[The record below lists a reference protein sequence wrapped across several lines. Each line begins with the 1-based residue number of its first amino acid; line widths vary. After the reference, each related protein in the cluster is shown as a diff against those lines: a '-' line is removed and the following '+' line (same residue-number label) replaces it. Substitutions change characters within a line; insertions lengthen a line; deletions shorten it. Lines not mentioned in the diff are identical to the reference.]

1 MNIRKTQRICIKII
15 HNERVNKNFLYVE
28 FIILEIKF
36 PNISFIFYFSLT
48 NTRNRMKTKSRR
60 PKTNNT
66 RKTKKISKNDAKPIK
81 NITGRI
87 STKALKTNLINL
99 KKKAGTDI
107 MPVIKA
113 DAYGHGIVEMS
124 RILRKLGTKYIG
136 VATIGEAILLR
147 DSGDR
152 GRVLAW
158 LYDINTDEVKEAVRK
173 GIDVGVFDDKHIPS
187 LSNQIVKGHIANIHL
202 FVDTGINRNGVPY
215 EKAIDAAKQI
225 NGDPKMKL
233 VGLMS
238 HLCCSELKNDHA
250 TLKQLEL
257 FRKLRRE
264 LREIHI
270 VPELVHIGNTGGI
283 LNYDLTDFTLA
294 RSGIGIYGYNPNKN
308 VVEDKNLT
316 PIMNLSSV
324 IIQLKYVPKGAG
336 IGYDRK
342 YIAHKKTYIA
352 IVPAGYADFVPLTP
366 SGKLSVIIN
375 GTRRKVLGLE
385 SMDQIVVEAKKG
397 DKISDVV
404 KFIGN
409 KKDGFING
417 NELAQMGNTTTYN
430 MLTHVGNRVQLVY
443 E

>member
-1 MNIRKTQRICIKII
+1 
-15 HNERVNKNFLYVE
+15 
-28 FIILEIKF
+28 
-36 PNISFIFYFSLT
+36 
-48 NTRNRMKTKSRR
+48 MKTKSRR
-60 PKTNNT
+60 SNNNT
-66 RKTKKISKNDAKPIK
+66 TTRKRTRTRTSIRTSPKNVIGQISIDAL
-81 NITGRI
+81 R
-87 STKALKTNLINL
+87 SNLLNL
-99 KKKAGTDI
+99 KRKAGTDI

-124 RILRKLGTKYIG
+124 KILRKLGTKYIG
-136 VATIGEAILLR
+136 VATIGEAITLR
-147 DSGDR
+147 NNGDK
-152 GRVLAW
+152 GRILAW
-158 LYDINTDEVKEAVRK
+158 LYDINTDEIREAVSK
-173 GIDVGVFDDKHIPS
+173 GIDIGVFDDKHIPS
-187 LSNQIVKGHIANIHL
+187 LSKQISKGKTANIHL
-202 FVDTGINRNGVPY
+202 FVDTGIDRNGVPY

-225 NGDPKMKL
+225 SADPKMKL

-238 HLCCSELKNDHA
+238 HFCCSELKNDNA

-264 LREIHI
+264 LREINI

-283 LNYDLTDFTLA
+283 LNYDLSDFTLA

-352 IVPAGYADFVPLTP
+352 IVPVGYADFLPLTP
-366 SGKLSVIIN
+366 SGKLKVVIN

-385 SMDQIVVEAKKG
+385 SMDQIVVEARKG

-404 KFIGN
+404 KLMGN

-417 NELAQMGNTTTYN
+417 NEFAQMGNTTSYN
-430 MLTHVGNRVQLVY
+430 MLTHVGNRVQLIY
-443 E
+443 K

>member
-1 MNIRKTQRICIKII
+1 
-15 HNERVNKNFLYVE
+15 
-28 FIILEIKF
+28 
-36 PNISFIFYFSLT
+36 
-48 NTRNRMKTKSRR
+48 MKTKSRR

-66 RKTKKISKNDAKPIK
+66 RKIRKIRKNDAKPLK

-87 STKALKTNLINL
+87 SIKALRSNIANL

-113 DAYGHGIVEMS
+113 DAYGHGVVEMA
-124 RILRKLGTKYIG
+124 RILRELGTKYIG

-147 DSGDR
+147 NSGDR
-152 GRVLAW
+152 GRILAW
-158 LYDINTDEVKEAVRK
+158 LYDINTDEIKEAVKK
-173 GIDVGVFDDKHIPS
+173 GIDIGVFDDKHIPS
-187 LSNQIVKGHIANIHL
+187 LSKQIVKGKTANIHL
-202 FVDTGINRNGVPY
+202 FVDTGIDRNGVPY

-225 NGDPKMKL
+225 SADPKMKL

-238 HLCCSELKNDHA
+238 HFCCSELRNNNA

-257 FRKLRRE
+257 FRNLRRD
-264 LREIHI
+264 LREINI

-283 LNYDLTDFTLA
+283 LNYDLSDFTLA
-294 RSGIGIYGYNPNKN
+294 RSGIGIYGYNPDKN

-316 PIMNLSSV
+316 PIMKISSV
-324 IIQLKYVPKGAG
+324 IIQLKYIPKGAG

-352 IVPAGYADFVPLTP
+352 IVPVGYADFLPLTP
-366 SGKLSVIIN
+366 SGKLSVVIN

-417 NELAQMGNTTTYN
+417 NEFAQMGNTTSYN